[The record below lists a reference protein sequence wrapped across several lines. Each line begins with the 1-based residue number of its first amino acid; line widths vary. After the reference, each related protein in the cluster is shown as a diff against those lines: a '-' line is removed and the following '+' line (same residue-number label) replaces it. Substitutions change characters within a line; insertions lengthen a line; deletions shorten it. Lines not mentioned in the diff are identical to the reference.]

1 VLINKVFDV
10 GIRKSR
16 FVLTFDILKA
26 GEIMTEQ
33 KFGTKFL
40 SRFWLKVACCAEKIN
55 SASYGKTNMVRLFKV

>member
-1 VLINKVFDV
+1 
-10 GIRKSR
+10 
-16 FVLTFDILKA
+16 VLTFDILKA

-55 SASYGKTNMVRLFKV
+55 SASYGKTNMVRLFKD